1 MAVGCNFSPHRIFAA
16 FVESLWVD
24 VAKNNTLTL
33 TLTLLEESEE
43 SFARSSLA
51 TVPYVMRSLSH
62 EV

>member
-33 TLTLLEESEE
+33 TLT
-43 SFARSSLA
+43 
-51 TVPYVMRSLSH
+51 PSH
-62 EV
+62 KHPTRRRPTSGGHL